1 MSQPEMK
8 EELTAGAVK
17 YGWVANTQGARRK
30 MLMPMNTWGH
40 GHADERSR
48 TETLYPDKA
57 AFSTKERLEN
67 Q

>member
-30 MLMPMNTWGH
+30 MLTPMNTWGH

-48 TETLYPDKA
+48 PETLLP
-57 AFSTKERLEN
+57 
-67 Q
+67 